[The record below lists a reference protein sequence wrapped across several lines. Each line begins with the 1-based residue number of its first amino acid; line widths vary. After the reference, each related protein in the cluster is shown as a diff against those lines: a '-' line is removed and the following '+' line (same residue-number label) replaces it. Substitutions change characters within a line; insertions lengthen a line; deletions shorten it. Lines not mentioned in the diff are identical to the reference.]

1 MRFRAAGDNDG
12 VQMTLGMGK
21 ATPSVEPPTA
31 HFAISLWFNL
41 GLVSS
46 AIV

>member
-12 VQMTLGMGK
+12 VQMTLEVGK
-21 ATPSVEPPTA
+21 ASPSAEPPPA
-31 HFAISLWFNL
+31 YFAILLWVNL

-46 AIV
+46 ARV